1 MEFNR
6 IIEGYSDNAVRS
18 SSTYLSKLR
27 SKMNLNKSLSSK
39 LRTITNERNKLQ
51 KKYESTYNDYI
62 IDDPNLKLTKAEKER
77 VLSVLKEQIKELEKE
92 IANLEYDIKSTNA
105 ESDRKYNNKLIPA
118 EKDFVK
124 RKEVTDNKLDEI
136 LPLKKKENGEAKN
149 YFNLLISQ
157 NEEVLNAI
165 VGKKN
170 DLTTADRRYVIN
182 DTKHPYYVTLNRG
195 LLFLYIIV
203 ALYVIYKVMFGM
215 ITQNIYG
222 KLIIVLLISL
232 YPIYIFGLEKSIY
245 NQYLFIKAMLR
256 AEPYIPTK

>member
-27 SKMNLNKSLSSK
+27 SKMNQQRRLNSRLW
-39 LRTITNERNKLQ
+39 TITNERNKLQ
-51 KKYESTYNDYI
+51 KKYEGTYNDYI

-77 VLSVLKEQIKELEKE
+77 VLSVLKKQIKALEKD
-92 IANLEYDIKSTNA
+92 IAELEYDIKSINA

-118 EKDFVK
+118 EKDFVE

-165 VGKKN
+165 ADQKN
-170 DLTTADRRYVIN
+170 DLTTADRKYVIN

>member
-1 MEFNR
+1 MEFNT
-6 IIEGYSDNAVRS
+6 IIEGYSNDAVRNFY
-18 SSTYLSKLR
+18 TYRALLR
-27 SKMNLNKSLSSK
+27 KKTADVKQKKTRLYRLT
-39 LRTITNERNKLQ
+39 RERQTLQ
-51 KKYESTYNDYI
+51 KKYESTYNAYI
-62 IDDPNLKLTKAEKER
+62 IDNPNLKLSKAEKER
-77 VLSVLKEQIKELEKE
+77 LLSVLKTQIKALEKE
-92 IANLEYDIKSTNA
+92 IVDLEYDIKSIKN
-105 ESDRKYNNKLIPA
+105 EIDEKYNYELVEDEAAYIKS
-118 EKDFVK
+118 KK
-124 RKEVTDNKLDEI
+124 VTDNKLDEI

>member
-18 SSTYLSKLR
+18 SSTYISKLR
-27 SKMNLNKSLSSK
+27 SKMDQQRKLTSK
-39 LRTITNERNKLQ
+39 LQTITKERNKLQ
-51 KKYESTYNDYI
+51 KKYESTYNAYI
-62 IDDPNLKLTKAEKER
+62 IDDPNLELTKAEKER
-77 VLSVLKEQIKELEKE
+77 VLSVLKKQIKELEKE
-92 IANLEYDIKSTNA
+92 IANLKYDIKSTNA
-105 ESDRKYNNKLIPA
+105 EKDRKYNNELIPA
-118 EKDFVK
+118 EKDFVE
-124 RKEVTDNKLDEI
+124 RKEVTDNKLDEV

>member
-6 IIEGYSDNAVRS
+6 IIEGYSDNDVRTFS
-18 SSTYLSKLR
+18 RYNSRFQSKYKR
-27 SKMNLNKSLSSK
+27 FNELNSRLW
-39 LRTITNERNKLQ
+39 TITNERNKLQ
-51 KKYESTYNDYI
+51 KKYEGTYNDYI

-77 VLSVLKEQIKELEKE
+77 VLSVLKKQIKALEKD
-92 IANLEYDIKSTNA
+92 IAELEYDIKSINA

-118 EKDFVK
+118 EKDFVE

-165 VGKKN
+165 ADQKN
-170 DLTTADRRYVIN
+170 DLTTADRKYVIN

>member
-1 MEFNR
+1 M
-6 IIEGYSDNAVRS
+6 ILKPLIEGYRYYDVSPYSKYKNRRDNRKRDLKNLTNTLNS
-18 SSTYLSKLR
+18 
-27 SKMNLNKSLSSK
+27 LNKQKDS
-39 LRTITNERNKLQ
+39 LQ
-51 KKYESTYNDYI
+51 KKYESTYNAYI
-62 IDDPNLKLTKAEKER
+62 IDDPNLKLTKTEKER

-118 EKDFVK
+118 EKDFVE

-136 LPLKKKENGEAKN
+136 LPLKKKENSEAKN

>member
-27 SKMNLNKSLSSK
+27 SKMNQKYSLTSR
-39 LRTITNERNKLQ
+39 LWTITKERDNLQ
-51 KKYESTYNDYI
+51 KKYESTYNGYI

-77 VLSVLKEQIKELEKE
+77 VLSILKKQIKALEKD
-92 IANLEYDIKSTNA
+92 IAELEYDIKSINA

-118 EKDFVK
+118 EKDFVE

-165 VGKKN
+165 ADQKN
-170 DLTTADRRYVIN
+170 DLTTADRKYVIN
-182 DTKHPYYVTLNRG
+182 DTKHPYYITLNKG
-195 LLFLYIIV
+195 LFWLYIIV
-203 ALYVIYKVMFGM
+203 ALYVIYKVMSGM

-222 KLIIVLLISL
+222 KLVIILLISL